1 MGYII
6 NMETG
11 KLDGTW
17 QVDKVMILKQER
29 TVKCQVSSVKCQVKL
44 QLFTRIFKK
53 SRNYIYVL
61 VIKTKK

>member
-29 TVKCQVSSVKCQVKL
+29 TVKCQVSSVKSS
-44 QLFTRIFKK
+44 F
-53 SRNYIYVL
+53 NYLRAFLKNLGITFPL
-61 VIKTKK
+61 